1 MDPVTLAI
9 AGAVATGIATRTG
22 ESAGTALT
30 TLIGRIRD
38 RFRDRPA
45 VLESEESAAA
55 ALETEFTRDP
65 RFRQDCHGLWNQ
77 AQTGA
82 VANSFT
88 GQANN
93 VIQARDIHGDITL

>member
-22 ESAGTALT
+22 ESASAALSNLT
-30 TLIGRIRD
+30 RRVRD
-38 RFRDRPA
+38 RFRDRQS
-45 VLESEESAAA
+45 VLESEENVAA
-55 ALETEFTRDP
+55 ALEAEFIRDP
-65 RFRQDCHGLWNQ
+65 VFRQECLGLWNQ

-82 VANSFT
+82 VANLFT
-88 GQANN
+88 GRANK